1 MIWFAITA
9 LSLVAMLFVLLPL
22 LQKKKEEVSETA
34 ITSSVLMDQLGELE
48 RDRSSGLISESEA
61 DAAQK
66 EIKRRILSANHRKS
80 RPIMSSG
87 SNGTAVL
94 IASALFVPAIAIG
107 YYVLLGSPSLPSM
120 AFADRESERQEIQ
133 QISAMTDQLLS
144 KLENDPEGGNSE
156 GWQLL
161 GGTYMRLGRTQDAVQ
176 ALEKAVLLEGNTSVT
191 WSMLA
196 EALVRM
202 DQGIVSPRAA
212 QAADR
217 ALELNANNPAATFYE
232 ALALSQ
238 AGRERDAY
246 DVLVARLKAAEAFS
260 PWMEPLIEQANRLGK
275 ATGQAQLKVSDF
287 VQVEPTGPTAE
298 DVAAAQEL
306 SSEERAEFIRSM
318 VERLSERL
326 KADPNN
332 LDSWLRLA
340 NAYEV
345 IGESAKA
352 LDAFKQ
358 ASTLLADLAKDDPRR
373 LLIEQTLADVPQ

>member
-66 EIKRRILSANHRKS
+66 EIKRRILSATHRKS
-80 RPIMSSG
+80 RPLMSSG
-87 SNGTAVL
+87 SSGTAVL
-94 IASALFVPAIAIG
+94 VASALFVPAMAIG

-120 AFADRESERQEIQ
+120 AFADRENERQEIQ

-144 KLENDPEGGNSE
+144 KLESDPEGGNSE

-212 QAADR
+212 QAADT
-217 ALELNANNPAATFYE
+217 ALELNAKNPAATFYK
-232 ALALSQ
+232 ALALAQ

-275 ATGQAQLKVSDF
+275 TIGQARLKVSDF

-306 SSEERAEFIRSM
+306 SSEERSEFIRSM

-326 KADPNN
+326 KSDPDN
-332 LDSWLRLA
+332 LDGWLRLA

-345 IGESAKA
+345 MGESAKA
-352 LDAFKQ
+352 VDAFKQ
-358 ASTLLADLAKDDPRR
+358 ASTLLTDVAKDDPRR